1 MTPVKRAQDRSESLR
16 FLIKLAASHPIAG
29 VPSDDGLAVLASEH
43 RMQGLVTSELDS
55 HEDAA
60 SKTLRTRLAS
70 IEGQT
75 WARHRFLASE
85 LNRVSSML
93 TERGVEHYLIKGPAV
108 EGRFYDRVGER
119 PYADLDIVLL
129 PPASVVDALEA
140 LEGASPHSHLVGKLA
155 DDGWIQ
161 SVDVT
166 LPSGAVVDL
175 HIDPLKLGFQSRFSS
190 TAGSH
195 LESMTID
202 GTTINTLD
210 PTASL
215 VLALLH
221 LNRNR
226 FRYLSGFADVA
237 RLLTRSQIDWDVFE
251 GLVLA
256 DGLEVLI
263 DGSLHAVLD
272 ELDLEADLID
282 GWTLRYNPDPGPRRA
297 VWKLAWRRST
307 RLSGTAGRFR
317 MSRRSQFL
325 MPALCRGRFVWLVRW
340 MMRRLF
346 PPTPLLEFNHPSAS
360 GPYLIRLVRGRW
372 SQIRHTRFHRRDRSN
387 RRSHLVDEELG
398 GPAE

>member
-1 MTPVKRAQDRSESLR
+1 
-16 FLIKLAASHPIAG
+16 
-29 VPSDDGLAVLASEH
+29 
-43 RMQGLVTSELDS
+43 MQGLVTSELDS